1 MMDQIAS
8 TYGGHINPFAQRFFS
23 KSNQSVR

>member
-8 TYGGHINPFAQRFFS
+8 TYGGHINPFA
-23 KSNQSVR
+23 